1 LAEIVVVE
9 RVRRR
14 AVEEGGIERRG
25 LALRAEQGAR
35 PRRLG
40 DPGVRSK
47 LVAQGSTEPARVT
60 PIVSMIAVLESS
72 IACLVTFLS
81 PNERMR
87 SARR

>member
-1 LAEIVVVE
+1 VPLKKVASSAEVLRFVPN
-9 RVRRR
+9 RVH
-14 AVEEGGIERRG
+14 GP
-25 LALRAEQGAR
+25 GASAM
-35 PRRLG
+35 
-40 DPGVRSK
+40 PGVRSK

>member
-1 LAEIVVVE
+1 MV
-9 RVRRR
+9 RR

-60 PIVSMIAVLESS
+60 PIELCEPAGPGDGISYSPFS
-72 IACLVTFLS
+72 AC
-81 PNERMR
+81 
-87 SARR
+87 